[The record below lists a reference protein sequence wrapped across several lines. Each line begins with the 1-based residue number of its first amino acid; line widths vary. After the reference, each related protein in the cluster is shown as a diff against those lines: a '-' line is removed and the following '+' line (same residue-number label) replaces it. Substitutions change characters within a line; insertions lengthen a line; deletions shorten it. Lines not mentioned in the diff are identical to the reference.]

1 MSTPNDVKPF
11 GMNQI
16 ILVSRDGETQVQL
29 MASRTLEF
37 EESVVTGEFTGDDE
51 LQGLMTVPTG
61 VKGKIE
67 AGGIS
72 LEAYALMTGHT
83 FNTSGSTPNQVG
95 TMEGD
100 ANRYPYF
107 QIFGKSLGDETD
119 DIHIKIYKA
128 KLTSGLKGSFK
139 YGEFMATEI
148 EFMAVKENGK
158 AFDFVIN
165 ETAADIEVG
174 S

>member
-1 MSTPNDVKPF
+1 MTTPNDVKPF

-16 ILVSRDGETQVQL
+16 ILVSWDGLTTVNL
-29 MASRTLEF
+29 PASRTLEF
-37 EESVVTGEFTGDDE
+37 EETVVTGEFTGDDE

-61 VKGKIE
+61 VKGKVE

-72 LEAYALMTGHT
+72 LEAYALLTGHT
-83 FNTSGSTPNQVG
+83 YAATGSTPNQVG

-100 ANRYPYF
+100 AVRYPYF
-107 QIFGKSLGDETD
+107 KIYGKSLGDETD
-119 DIHIKIYKA
+119 DIHIKIFKA

-139 YGEFMATEI
+139 YGEFMASEFEI
-148 EFMAVKENGK
+148 MGVKENGK

-165 ETAADIEVG
+165 ETAAEIYTG